1 MLFVLTVL
9 LLVTHAAL
17 LHILWLT
24 YRLLAVLGLALV
36 TFVEAV
42 SVILLIKTSSG
53 LELLVIL
60 CLIGLNWLV
69 GLGRQLLE

>member
-17 LHILWLT
+17 LHILWLA
-24 YRLLAVLGLALV
+24 YRLLAVLSLALV

-42 SVILLIKTSSG
+42 SVILLIKTSSW

-69 GLGRQLLE
+69 GLGRQ